1 MKYIPLI
8 FVCLKTFYFFRAKDI
23 CYCLSTIK
31 RLAKERREN
40 PEQRHIVIV
49 TQVSA
54 LYIIYM
60 VADVLFFFYSIFLV
74 FLSPYKV
81 PGLLLLTF
89 SVLETFALR
98 YKVYG
103 TYSEDEEHHFTYPNF
118 FLRNFMFLIN
128 TYILLKLHIALAG

>member
-31 RLAKERREN
+31 RLAEERREN
-40 PEQRHIVIV
+40 PEQRHVVII

-60 VADVLFFFYSIFLV
+60 VADILFFFYSVFLIFL
-74 FLSPYKV
+74 STYKV

-103 TYSEDEEHHFTYPNF
+103 TYSEDEEHHFTYPSF

-128 TYILLKLHIALAG
+128 SYILLKLHIALAG

>member
-23 CYCLSTIK
+23 CYCLATIK

-40 PEQRHIVIV
+40 PERKHVVIV
-49 TQVSA
+49 TQVSI

-60 VADVLFFFYSIFLV
+60 VADILFFFYTCFLI
-74 FLSPYKV
+74 FLSPYKI

-89 SVLETFALR
+89 TVLESFALR
-98 YKVYG
+98 YKISG
-103 TYSEDEEHHFTYPNF
+103 TYCIDQEHSFVYPNF
-118 FLRNFMFLIN
+118 YMRNFMFLVSS
-128 TYILLKLHIALAG
+128 YILLKLHIAISG

>member
-40 PEQRHIVIV
+40 PERKHVVIV
-49 TQVSA
+49 TQVSI

-60 VADVLFFFYSIFLV
+60 VADILFFFYTCFLI
-74 FLSPYKV
+74 FLSPYKI

-89 SVLETFALR
+89 TVLESFALR
-98 YKVYG
+98 YKISG
-103 TYSEDEEHHFTYPNF
+103 TYCIDQEHNFVYPNF
-118 FLRNFMFLIN
+118 YMRNFMFLVSS
-128 TYILLKLHIALAG
+128 YILLKLHIVISG